1 MTCELALGLHLSYFN
16 RTADCR
22 MRPTYD
28 ENIRHFLGPGEIK
41 PEAIAIE
48 YSLLLC
54 KIVLHTLCEIETMP
68 RGLVIV
74 TREIY
79 GHDTKEIYGHD
90 NKEPTD
96 SNLIFIL
103 PLGMIIMLEEI
114 CGQIRFPL
122 KPSKSHFKLTQVFF
136 RGADSISFCS
146 SFPRLISTTT
156 NNSLENHKNGMT
168 VVFFLSMRDCVFKIH
183 KKFTTFHI
191 KNLLFFC
198 FYPFSHSCL
207 HIFCLK

>member
-122 KPSKSHFKLTQVFF
+122 KPSKSHFKLTQVFSWC
-136 RGADSISFCS
+136 R
-146 SFPRLISTTT
+146 
-156 NNSLENHKNGMT
+156 
-168 VVFFLSMRDCVFKIH
+168 
-183 KKFTTFHI
+183 
-191 KNLLFFC
+191 
-198 FYPFSHSCL
+198 FY
-207 HIFCLK
+207 

>member
-16 RTADCR
+16 RTTDCR

-28 ENIRHFLGPGEIK
+28 ENIRHFLGPSEIK

-96 SNLIFIL
+96 CNLILIL

-114 CGQIRFPL
+114 HKQIRFLL
-122 KPSKSHFKLTQVFF
+122 KPSKSHFKLTRQEVF
-136 RGADSISFCS
+136 RGSDSISFCS

-156 NNSLENHKNGMT
+156 NNSLETHKNGMT
-168 VVFFLSMRDCVFKIH
+168 TSQQQCILIKI
-183 KKFTTFHI
+183 
-191 KNLLFFC
+191 
-198 FYPFSHSCL
+198 FY
-207 HIFCLK
+207 